1 MNVAV
6 VGGGYAGMAAAVT
19 LAERGAPV
27 TVFEAAK
34 TLGGRAR
41 RVEHRDLALDNGL
54 HILVGAYSETLR
66 LMRLVGADPERSFLR
81 MPLTWRIHER
91 FSFRAAARL
100 PAPLHLLSGLLA
112 ARGAPLSERLSAA
125 CFVLRM
131 RRQGYRLQRDTTV
144 TSLLEEDH
152 EQGPRITDRFWR
164 PLCVSALNT
173 PPESASAQVFLNVLR
188 DSLGGGRAA
197 SDLLLPRVDL
207 SRLFPDPASDYVRAN
222 GGTVLTGHR
231 VTAVDE
237 SGDGFSVRCGNHE
250 HAFSHV
256 VCALPPYHAAAFLAG
271 VSALA
276 EAAEAVE
283 HLLYQ
288 PIYSIYLCYPAERV
302 LPAPMLGFDSRL
314 LQWAFDR
321 GTLAGQHG
329 VIGAVISA
337 QGAHQDLAH
346 DELAALVHQELQ
358 QQLGLLPEPLWS
370 RVIAEKRAT
379 FACTPGLKRPES
391 RTPLRN
397 FFLAGD
403 YVASDYPG
411 TIESAVRSGV
421 NAARMIL
428 DTRAPAA
435 PPIMRE
441 SGGRGDDG

>member
-6 VGGGYAGMAAAVT
+6 IGGGYAGMAAAVT
-19 LAERGAPV
+19 LAGRGVPV
-27 TVFEAAK
+27 TVFEASR

-41 RVEHRDLALDNGL
+41 RVEHRDTALDNGL

-66 LMRLVGADPERSFLR
+66 LMRQVGAEPERCFLR
-81 MPLTWRIHER
+81 LPLTWCIHER
-91 FSFRAAARL
+91 FTLRAAARL
-100 PAPLHLLSGLLA
+100 PAPLHLLAGLLA
-112 ARGAPLSERLSAA
+112 ARGAPLAERVSAA
-125 CFVLRM
+125 SFLLRM
-131 RRQGYRLQRDTTV
+131 RRRGFRLARDTTV
-144 TSLLEEDH
+144 ALLLEAHD
-152 EQGPRITDRFWR
+152 QGESMMSLFWR

-188 DSLGGGRAA
+188 DSLGAGRAA

-207 SRLFPDPASDYVRAN
+207 SRLFPDPAAAYVRAH
-222 GGTVLTGHR
+222 GGAVLEGHR
-231 VTAVDE
+231 ATAIDE
-237 SGDGFSVRCGNHE
+237 NEGGFTVRCGDQE

-283 HLLYQ
+283 RLTYQ
-288 PIYSIYLCYPAERV
+288 PIYSVYLAYAPEQA
-302 LPAPMLGFDSRL
+302 LPAPMLGFESSL

-321 GTLAGQHG
+321 GVLTGQHG

-337 QGAHQDLAH
+337 EGAHQDLAH
-346 DELAALVHQELQ
+346 GELAALVHQELQ
-358 QQLGLLPEPLWS
+358 QQLGPLPDPSWH

-379 FACTPGLKRPES
+379 FACIPGLRRPEA
-391 RTPLRN
+391 RTSLKN

-411 TIESAVRSGV
+411 TLESAVRSGV
-421 NAARMIL
+421 NAARMVL
-428 DTRAPAA
+428 
-435 PPIMRE
+435 RE
-441 SGGRGDDG
+441 A

>member
-6 VGGGYAGMAAAVT
+6 IGGGYAGMAAAVT
-19 LAERGAPV
+19 LAGRGVPV
-27 TVFEAAK
+27 TVFEAAR

-54 HILVGAYSETLR
+54 HILIGAYSETLR
-66 LMRLVGADPERSFLR
+66 LMQLVGADPERLFLR
-81 MPLTWRIHER
+81 LPLTWRIHDR
-91 FSFRAAARL
+91 FSFHAVGL
-100 PAPLHLLSGLLA
+100 PSPLHLLGGLMA
-112 ARGAPLSERLSAA
+112 ARGAPFTERLSAVR
-125 CFVLRM
+125 FVLRM

-144 TSLLEEDH
+144 TTLLEELHD
-152 EQGPRITDRFWR
+152 QGPRITDCFWR
-164 PLCVSALNT
+164 PLCISALNT

-188 DSLGGGRAA
+188 DSLDAGRAA

-207 SRLFPDPASDYVRAN
+207 SRLFPDPASDYVQAN

-237 SGDGFSVRCGNHE
+237 SPDGFTVRCGDRE

-283 HLLYQ
+283 SLDYR
-288 PIYSIYLCYPAERV
+288 PIHSVYLCYPAEWI
-302 LPAPMLGFDSRL
+302 LPAPMLGFDSKL

-337 QGAHQDLAH
+337 GGAHEELAH
-346 DELAALVHQELQ
+346 DELALLVHQELQ
-358 QQLGLLPEPLWS
+358 QQLGPLPDPSWH

-379 FACTPGLKRPES
+379 FACTPGLKRPEP

-397 FFLAGD
+397 FLLAGD

-428 DTRAPAA
+428 DPR
-435 PPIMRE
+435 IQ
-441 SGGRGDDG
+441 GV